1 MFVFSPPASAAYNK
15 AAAIFITTAEYSCD
29 WTQFGRTTNKAGVF
43 RPKTL
48 SHAPCAYGTTSEQVL
63 WLAPYTPHG
72 MTFVSCLL
80 SFPMTGFRLRTQKQL
95 KCIHRQL
102 SQGIRTPFPFHRLC
116 LFMRHNRHSVRI
128 ITLIIP
134 QPPK

>member
-1 MFVFSPPASAAYNK
+1 MVKVFVFSPPASAAYNK

-95 KCIHRQL
+95 SAYTDSYRRGFAPHSLFTGYAFLC
-102 SQGIRTPFPFHRLC
+102 GITDTLC
-116 LFMRHNRHSVRI
+116 VLLH
-128 ITLIIP
+128 
-134 QPPK
+134 